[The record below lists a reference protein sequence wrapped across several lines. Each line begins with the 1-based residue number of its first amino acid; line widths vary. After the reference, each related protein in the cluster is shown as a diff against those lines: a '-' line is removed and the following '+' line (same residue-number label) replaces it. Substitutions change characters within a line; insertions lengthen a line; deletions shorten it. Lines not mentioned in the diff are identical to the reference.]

1 MNAPTSIMEY
11 LETLQYEGK
20 LEKWCGD
27 LVRFLKEEE
36 VTVRFAYARFF
47 SVCSHPVF
55 VGYGAAG
62 QRGLRSDCLAC
73 GDQIWLQRVLQGA
86 LCRCCT
92 LAFPCALR
100 ASCRKHWRSGKVR
113 LPAAPRTEVS
123 SKTFLQAS
131 VVALV
136 QCAVCGFVCARCRRH
151 GVKRFTKSIAWAHW
165 QASQRAS
172 PC

>member
-1 MNAPTSIMEY
+1 MEY

-62 QRGLRSDCLAC
+62 QRGLRSDRLAC
-73 GDQIWLQRVLQGA
+73 GD
-86 LCRCCT
+86 
-92 LAFPCALR
+92 
-100 ASCRKHWRSGKVR
+100 
-113 LPAAPRTEVS
+113 
-123 SKTFLQAS
+123 
-131 VVALV
+131 
-136 QCAVCGFVCARCRRH
+136 
-151 GVKRFTKSIAWAHW
+151 
-165 QASQRAS
+165 
-172 PC
+172 